1 MKKPYL
7 LSITAIL
14 YLVLTGDLSLAKDTD
29 ADTIE
34 SFKQAIRMNPD
45 YVKAHFNLGYV
56 SVFSEDRGGALE
68 QYKILK
74 KLDTELANELFSLIG
89 EYQ

>member
-68 QYKILK
+68 QYEILK
-74 KLDTELANELFSLIG
+74 SLDSELATALLELINK
-89 EYQ
+89 